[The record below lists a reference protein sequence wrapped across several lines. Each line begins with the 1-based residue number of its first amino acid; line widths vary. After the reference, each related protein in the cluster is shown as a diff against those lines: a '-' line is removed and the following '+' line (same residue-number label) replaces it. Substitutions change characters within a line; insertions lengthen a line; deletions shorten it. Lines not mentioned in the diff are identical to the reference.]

1 MLDKKPDMIRCHV
14 YLTREQCEWI
24 ELRGGGVRS
33 KSSIVRE
40 VLNRVM
46 EMMPMPT
53 KKPPEGG
60 H

>member
-1 MLDKKPDMIRCHV
+1 MLDKKPEMIRCHV

-46 EMMPMPT
+46 EMMPMSNQ
-53 KKPPEGG
+53 
-60 H
+60 